1 MPTIKITERE
11 TYECDQYPDE
21 CPVCHKH
28 VHATLKLSH
37 IAGTT
42 REVARSA
49 RIEAVFL
56 CPNSSCASLF
66 IAYFREATDRYGHG
80 NGEFRFT
87 GAAPRASLKPM
98 VFEGI
103 VKLSPNFFEI
113 YTQATEADHRRLD
126 QVAGVGYRKALEFLV
141 KDYCCDKNP
150 DDADTI
156 KKTALAACIDRYV
169 NDQNIKDCAKLAAWL
184 GNDETHYVRKW
195 NDKDVQ
201 DLKALMGLA
210 MSWIE
215 TSIKTD
221 QYRASMLNKS

>member
-28 VHATLKLSH
+28 VHATLKLAH
-37 IAGTT
+37 IVGTP
-42 REVARSA
+42 RDVSRSV

-66 IAYFREATDRYGHG
+66 IAYFPEVTDRYGHG
-80 NGEFRFT
+80 NGTFRFT
-87 GAAPRASLKPM
+87 SAAPRTSLKPT

-150 DDADTI
+150 DESETI
-156 KKTALAACIDRYV
+156 KKTALGPCIDKYV
-169 NDQNIKDCAKLAAWL
+169 NDQNIKDCAKLAVWL

-195 NDKDVQ
+195 NDKDVK
-201 DLKALMGLA
+201 DLKALIGLT